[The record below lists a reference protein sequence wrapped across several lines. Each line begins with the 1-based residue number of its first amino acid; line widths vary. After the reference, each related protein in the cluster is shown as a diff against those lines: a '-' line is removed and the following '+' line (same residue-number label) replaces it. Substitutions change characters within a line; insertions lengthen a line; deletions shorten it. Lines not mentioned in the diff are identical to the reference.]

1 MREGFSFLELIVAL
15 LVLELGVLAVAGNIL
30 LAQRNMA
37 RAELTL
43 RGVLEAAWIGDSLSV
58 REGAGAGGSG
68 SREFS
73 WGSVEW
79 DRADLGIGGLHL
91 AAIRRRGED
100 TLAVLFLWPPLPDTL
115 LFGPGGI
122 QGGAPR

>member
-15 LVLELGVLAVAGNIL
+15 LILELGILAVAGSIL

-43 RGVLEAAWIGDSLSV
+43 RGVLEAAWIGDSLSG
-58 REGAGAGGSG
+58 REGAEAGSSG

-79 DRADLGIGGLHL
+79 DRADLGIGGFQL
-91 AAIRRRGED
+91 AATRGRGED
-100 TLAVLFLWPPLPDTL
+100 TLATLFLWPPLPDTL
-115 LFGPGGI
+115 LFGPGEV
-122 QGGAPR
+122 QGGIRR